1 MSKRVALITGG
12 TRGIGFGIASSLARE
27 GLDLA
32 VCGVRD
38 EAAVGEALDA
48 LRAEGAEVLYCQCD
62 VGDTEARAAMLAR
75 IAAHYG
81 RLHVL
86 VNNAGVAPRE
96 RLDILEAHEDSFEWV
111 MRTNLQGPYFLTQAA
126 ANWMLEQRHT
136 DPDFKGCIVNVSS
149 ISSTVASPSRGEYC
163 VSKAGVSMA
172 TQLWATRLA
181 EYDIPVYEVR
191 PGITMTDMTAAVKE
205 KYDKLISEGLV
216 PQLRW
221 GEPEDTG
228 KSIAALVRGDFP
240 YSTGTVIMID
250 GGLTIPRL

>member
-32 VCGVRD
+32 VCGMRD
-38 EAAVGEALDA
+38 EAAAGEALDA

-191 PGITMTDMTAAVKE
+191 PGITMTDMTSAVKE

>member
-32 VCGVRD
+32 VCGMRD
-38 EAAVGEALDA
+38 EAAAGEALEA
-48 LRAEGAEVLYCQCD
+48 LRAEGTEVLYCQCD

-126 ANWMLEQRHT
+126 AIWMLEQRHT

-191 PGITMTDMTAAVKE
+191 PGITMTDMTSAVKE

>member
-96 RLDILEAHEDSFEWV
+96 RLDILAAHEDSFEWV

-126 ANWMLEQRHT
+126 ANWMLEQRHA

-191 PGITMTDMTAAVKE
+191 PGITMTDMTAAVKK